1 MATIVFKDFTMEV
14 IETLDELKAVMRV
27 WDYIEVNEFIHK
39 ELPTHKVL
47 IKVNEIKLIRE

>member
-14 IETLDELKAVMRV
+14 IETLDELKAVVRH
-27 WDYIEVNEFIHK
+27 WDFIEVNEFIHK